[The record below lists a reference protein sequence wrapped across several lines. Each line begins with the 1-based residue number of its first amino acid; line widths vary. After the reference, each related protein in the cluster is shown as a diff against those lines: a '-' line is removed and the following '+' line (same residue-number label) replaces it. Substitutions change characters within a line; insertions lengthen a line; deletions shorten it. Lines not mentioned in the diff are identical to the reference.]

1 MNGRINNIETEPY
14 KKFEKKSAKL
24 GMAAGLGVGIISF
37 FELPSAK
44 GWQDYIE
51 GQVMHGI
58 STYYFDGIFLD
69 QPVSYGQ

>member
-1 MNGRINNIETEPY
+1 
-14 KKFEKKSAKL
+14 
-24 GMAAGLGVGIISF
+24 MAAGLGVGIISF

-69 QPVSYGQ
+69 QPGSYGQ